1 MIKSMTG
8 FGRSENVTEERKIV
22 VEIKAVNHRYCDMN
36 VKLPKKFNYFETSIR
51 TFLKDYIQRGKVDVF
66 ITYEDYAEGR
76 VSLKYNRELAAE
88 YIKNLNNM
96 AEEFSLPT
104 TDITPTIVGR
114 FPDVF
119 SLEEQSV
126 DQDEIWEQLK
136 GVIADAAAKFVESRI
151 AEGENLKTDLIA
163 KLDEMLKIV
172 AFIEEKS
179 PEIITDYKARLI
191 ERVNELAANA
201 QIDEQRIATEVTLFA
216 DKVCVDEE
224 IVRLRSHIESTKSIL
239 LEGGSVGRKL
249 DFIAQ
254 EMNREANTIL
264 SKANS
269 LIVSDMGINLKTEI
283 EKVREQIQN
292 IE

>member
-1 MIKSMTG
+1 MTG
-8 FGRSENVTEERKIV
+8 FGRSESVTEERKIV

-76 VSLKYNRELAAE
+76 VALKYNRELAAE
-88 YIKNLNNM
+88 YIKSLNNM

-126 DQDEIWEQLK
+126 DQDEIWEHLK
-136 GVIADAAAKFVESRI
+136 GVIADAADKFVESRI
-151 AEGENLKTDLIA
+151 LEGENLKADLIE

-224 IVRLRSHIESTKSIL
+224 IVRLKSHIEGTKTIL

>member
-8 FGRSENVTEERKIV
+8 FGRSEMANEERKIV

-104 TDITPTIVGR
+104 TDITPTVVGR

-126 DQDEIWEQLK
+126 DQDEIWEHLK
-136 GVIADAAAKFVESRI
+136 GVIADAATKFVESRI
-151 AEGENLKTDLIA
+151 VEGENLKTDLMS

-224 IVRLRSHIESTKSIL
+224 IVRLKSHIEGTKAIL

>member
-1 MIKSMTG
+1 MTG
-8 FGRSENVTEERKIV
+8 FGRSEMATEERKIV

-104 TDITPTIVGR
+104 TDITPTIIGR

-126 DQDEIWEQLK
+126 DQDEIWEHLK
-136 GVIADAAAKFVESRI
+136 GVIADAATKFVESRI

-179 PEIITDYKARLI
+179 PEIIVDYKARLI

-224 IVRLRSHIESTKSIL
+224 IVRLKSHIESTKAIL
-239 LEGGSVGRKL
+239 IEGGSVGRKL

-269 LIVSDMGINLKTEI
+269 LIISDMGINLKTEI

>member
-1 MIKSMTG
+1 MTG
-8 FGRSENVTEERKIV
+8 FGRSEMVSEERKIV

-76 VSLKYNRELAAE
+76 VALKYNRELAAE
-88 YIKNLNNM
+88 YIKNLNCM

-104 TDITPTIVGR
+104 SDITPTIVGR

-126 DQDEIWEQLK
+126 DQDEIWEHLK
-136 GVIADAAAKFVESRI
+136 GVIADAATKFVDSRI

-224 IVRLRSHIESTKSIL
+224 IVRLKSHIESTKAIL

-269 LIVSDMGINLKTEI
+269 LVISDMGINLKTEI

>member
-8 FGRSENVTEERKIV
+8 FGRSESVTEERKIV

-126 DQDEIWEQLK
+126 DQDEIWEHLK
-136 GVIADAAAKFVESRI
+136 GVIADAATKFVESRI

-179 PEIITDYKARLI
+179 PEIIVDYKARLI

-224 IVRLRSHIESTKSIL
+224 IVRLKSHIESTKAIL
-239 LEGGSVGRKL
+239 IEGGSVGRKL

-269 LIVSDMGINLKTEI
+269 LIISDMGINLKTEI